1 MLKSVNNFLLR
12 NVMQI
17 KEVKLL
23 HVLAIGALL
32 FFIFLTRIS
41 HELTSFALPDA
52 SLIIFFAAGMLFKSG
67 RLLALFILTLV
78 FVDSFAIY
86 KESYSEIGLLNLGY
100 LLHLS
105 IYPLAWFVAS
115 KIKAAN
121 GRSFSQGVLWV
132 ILLGFLISY
141 GSHYYLY
148 ILPTNPT
155 YSLMSF
161 LQDNLWAY
169 LPSNIGYAVILFVTC
184 MVLNKY
190 GYLGLKVRPH

>member
-1 MLKSVNNFLLR
+1 MLEFINNFLLR

-17 KEVKLL
+17 KEVKLV

-32 FFIFLTRIS
+32 FFIFLTRVS

-52 SLIIFFAAGMLFKSG
+52 SLIIFFAVGMLFKSG
-67 RLLALFILTLV
+67 RLFALFILTLV

-115 KIKAAN
+115 KIKAGN
-121 GRSFSQGVLWV
+121 GRSFSQSVLWV

-169 LPSNIGYAVILFVTC
+169 LPSNIGYAFILFVTFK
-184 MVLNKY
+184 MLGKY
-190 GYLGLKVRPH
+190 GCLGIKVRTH